1 MSLAT
6 SPVRPTGAAVERHR
20 PSGTAS
26 PGSRAEPGTDRTV
39 RARRL
44 FGELASTSPGSR
56 EHRVLRDEIV
66 ELHLPLALYLARRYE
81 GRGEPFDDIAQA
93 GALGLVKAVDRF
105 DPGRG
110 VEFSTFAG
118 QTILG
123 EIRRHFRDRTW
134 SVHVHRSLQERT
146 GHVGRCIRDLTQEL
160 GRSPTVAEVSGWAGV
175 SEEQVLEALECIRA
189 CRTASLE
196 SPARG
201 TRTLG
206 EVLGSDDTAFD
217 RVDLHEALG
226 MSLAQ
231 LPDRERRILQLRFF
245 GDMTQAQIAAR
256 LGISQMHVSRLLSRT
271 LGQLR
276 QDLVGTG

>member
-1 MSLAT
+1 
-6 SPVRPTGAAVERHR
+6 
-20 PSGTAS
+20 
-26 PGSRAEPGTDRTV
+26 
-39 RARRL
+39 
-44 FGELASTSPGSR
+44 
-56 EHRVLRDEIV
+56 VLRDEIV

-134 SVHVHRSLQERT
+134 GVHVNRSLQERT
-146 GHVGRCIRDLTQEL
+146 GHVGRCIRDMTQEL
-160 GRSPTVAEVSGWAGV
+160 GRSPTVAEVSSWAGV
-175 SEEQVLEALECIRA
+175 SEEQVVGALECIRA
-189 CRTASLE
+189 CRMASLE

-217 RVDLHEALG
+217 RVDMHEALG
-226 MSLAQ
+226 TSLAQ

-271 LGQLR
+271 LRQLR

>member
-6 SPVRPTGAAVERHR
+6 SP
-20 PSGTAS
+20 
-26 PGSRAEPGTDRTV
+26 DRNV

-44 FGELASTSPGSR
+44 FGQLVSTSPGSR

-134 SVHVHRSLQERT
+134 GVHVHRSLQERT
-146 GHVGRCIRDLTQEL
+146 GHVGRCIRDMTQEL
-160 GRSPTVAEVSGWAGV
+160 GRPPTVAEVSGWAGV

-189 CRTASLE
+189 CRMASLE

-206 EVLGSDDTAFD
+206 EVLGADDTAFD

-226 MSLAQ
+226 TSLAQ

-271 LGQLR
+271 LRQLR
-276 QDLVGTG
+276 HDLVGTG